1 MSACAHT
8 CVLLCVP
15 LTPEDP
21 PRPSALCGAS
31 QVLHLLCVFFCL
43 SLQAVAHQAQA
54 VLPDAERAI
63 PAVHHTH
70 QLSTHPGI
78 LVPKVSLY
86 LNESRRDLIADNLG
100 FKIQGIT

>member
-1 MSACAHT
+1 
-8 CVLLCVP
+8 
-15 LTPEDP
+15 
-21 PRPSALCGAS
+21 
-31 QVLHLLCVFFCL
+31 VFFCL